1 MAQGKAPVLVR
12 LVRVY
17 REKGLGGVWFG
28 TLSRVG
34 YRRLVL
40 LERRLDEPVAR
51 VSPRAD
57 VEVRVLRHDDE
68 AAFEVLGQGDAGV
81 FRSRLQAGHQC
92 WGAWCA
98 GGLRHVA
105 WLAFR
110 EVRVEYLSCRLL
122 LDDDVAYVYRAFT
135 QPSFR
140 RLGLGPATQAVCL
153 RTLHEKG
160 CRLVLAAVLPDN
172 PWAYP
177 PWLMAGYRRIGVVR
191 ALGAGRRGRIFVSLD
206 GRSASPTGWRFE
218 SRLDDG
224 PLERDDSA

>member
-1 MAQGKAPVLVR
+1 MAQGKAPVWVR
-12 LVRVY
+12 LLRVY
-17 REKGLGGVWFG
+17 GEKGLGGVWFG

-40 LERRLDEPVAR
+40 LERLLDKPVAP

-57 VEVRVLRHDDE
+57 VEVRLLRRDDE
-68 AAFEVLGQGDAGV
+68 AAFEALGQGDAAV
-81 FRSRLQAGHQC
+81 FWSRLEAGHQC
-92 WGAWCA
+92 WGAWCS

-110 EVRVEYLSCRLL
+110 EVHVEYLRCRLL

-135 QPSFR
+135 QPPYR
-140 RLGLGPATQAVCL
+140 RLGLGPATQAMCL
-153 RTLHEKG
+153 RTLHEQG

-177 PWLMAGYRRIGVVR
+177 PWLRVGYRRIAVVR
-191 ALGAGRRGRIFVSLD
+191 ALGAGRWRRILVSLD
-206 GRSASPTGWRFE
+206 GRSDSPAGWRFE
-218 SRLDDG
+218 RPRDDEPLETDG
-224 PLERDDSA
+224 PA